1 MSPSEAMSKRPLCRL
16 LFALGLPLVS
26 AFGLWSCADSTRDGA
41 ASRDDGGLASDEG
54 MLCDRTQDCRNNL
67 VCRPTETDPVSR
79 CRVPT
84 GRCTP
89 ERVRVDCYPDARCET
104 GGAAEGVCTF
114 RPPARAVFPT
124 SQSVALELP
133 NRESDLPVGAGLLL
147 QWSPL
152 RGVSGAVTVAAIMNA
167 TPTLDLATGRV
178 RNHQNVKWIWS
189 SADPGGP
196 VMEGAVPLRYGR
208 AGVDRNGVPG
218 ALYGGDTLPQ
228 GTYYWFVFSTVRG
241 EVVASSVAQSFR
253 VGQPVP
259 DLRSCIWGR
268 DCFETAA
275 DALLYDCI
283 ALSCRRRCASND
295 DCDTGRCAL
304 ADDPPTGGRR
314 GAYCEPATALAQDAG
329 TLRD

>member
-1 MSPSEAMSKRPLCRL
+1 MHTRPLRRWVIT
-16 LFALGLPLVS
+16 LGLPLVS

-41 ASRDDGGLASDEG
+41 ASRADAAPALDEG
-54 MLCDRTQDCRNNL
+54 IPCARTQDCRNNL
-67 VCRPTETDPVSR
+67 VCRPTASDPVSR

-104 GGAAEGVCTF
+104 GGVAEGVCTF
-114 RPPARAVFPT
+114 SPPARAVFAT
-124 SQSVALELP
+124 TQSLALELP

-152 RGVSGAVTVAAIMNA
+152 RGVSGAVTVAVIMDA

-178 RNHQNVKWIWS
+178 RNHQNVRWIWS

-218 ALYGGDTLPQ
+218 ALYTNDTLPQ
-228 GTYYWFVFSTVRG
+228 GTYYWFVFSTARG

-259 DLRSCIWGR
+259 DLRSCDTGS
-268 DCFETAA
+268 DCFVTAA

-283 ALSCRRRCASND
+283 ASACRRRCASNA

-304 ADDPPTGGRR
+304 EELPPVNGRR
-314 GAYCEPATALAQDAG
+314 GAYCDSATSLVGDAG
-329 TLRD
+329 TPARD

>member
-1 MSPSEAMSKRPLCRL
+1 MNTRPLGRWVI
-16 LFALGLPLVS
+16 ALGLPLVS

-54 MLCDRTQDCRNNL
+54 MPCDRTQDCRNNL

-84 GRCTP
+84 GRCTS

-152 RGVSGAVTVAAIMNA
+152 RGVSGAVTVAVIMDA

-218 ALYGGDTLPQ
+218 PVYAGDTLPP
-228 GTYYWFVFSTVRG
+228 GSYYWFVFSTVRG

-253 VGQPVP
+253 VGKPVP
-259 DLRSCIWGR
+259 DLRRCLFGR
-268 DCFETAA
+268 DCFESAA
-275 DALLYDCI
+275 DALLYDCV
-283 ALSCRRRCASND
+283 ALACRRRCASD
-295 DCDTGRCAL
+295 ADCDTGRCAL
-304 ADDPPTGGRR
+304 EADPPVGGRR
-314 GAYCEPATALAQDAG
+314 GAYCEPATPLARDAG
-329 TLRD
+329 ARGD

>member
-1 MSPSEAMSKRPLCRL
+1 MSQRPLRRL
-16 LFALGLPLVS
+16 VITLGLSLASAGALG
-26 AFGLWSCADSTRDGA
+26 SCANSTMFDGLATRRDGGQA
-41 ASRDDGGLASDEG
+41 PGAS
-54 MLCDRTQDCRNNL
+54 CDRTQDCANNL
-67 VCRPTETDPVSR
+67 VCRPGDDDGVSR
-79 CRVPT
+79 CQVPT

-89 ERVRVDCYPDARCET
+89 ERVSVDCYPDARCET
-104 GGAAEGVCTF
+104 GGVCTF
-114 RPPARAVFPT
+114 RPPVRVVFPT
-124 SQSVALELP
+124 MRSVALELP

-152 RGVSGAVTVAAIMNA
+152 RGVSGAVTVAVIMDA
-167 TPTLDLATGRV
+167 TPTLDLATGRI
-178 RNHQNVKWIWS
+178 RNHQNVRWIWS

-228 GTYYWFVFSTVRG
+228 GTYYWFVFSTARG

-253 VGQPVP
+253 VGEPVP
-259 DLRSCIWGR
+259 DLRRCTSGS

-283 ALSCRRRCASND
+283 ASACRRRCASNA

-304 ADDPPTGGRR
+304 EDTPPANGRR
-314 GAYCEPATALAQDAG
+314 GAYCQGMSAPASDAG
-329 TLRD
+329 TATRSD